1 MHYLAQE
8 FANHLSFNLYDL
20 NYELADKNALDFSRK
35 AILFDRSDLNKLV
48 IAGVEKL
55 NHFISKAIMFYALSE
70 LDHNIVSECQI
81 VGVGRLDLYDIT
93 TRTIYEFE
101 SSSSI
106 NKRRRENEIYKQ
118 TGVEIIII
126 NIKEL
131 PDDIFQRY
139 LKLRE
144 YIIPD

>member
-1 MHYLAQE
+1 M
-8 FANHLSFNLYDL
+8 SFNLYDL
-20 NYELADKNALDFSRK
+20 EYELADKNALDFSKK

-48 IAGVEKL
+48 IAGTEKL
-55 NHFISKAIMFYALSE
+55 NHYLSKAIMFYILSE
-70 LDHNIVSECQI
+70 MDHDVVSECQI
-81 VGVGRLDLYDIT
+81 VGVGRIDLYDIS

-101 SSSSI
+101 SSHSI

-118 TGVEIIII
+118 TGVEVIII

-144 YIIPD
+144 YVIPD